1 LRPARRLI
9 FACVWLVIF
18 DQFVPDVQRRVEWHR
33 YEGAQVFR
41 FQNSDLFAL
50 GPLVSYLRDHPRG
63 ERPRTLFLGNSVI
76 FGYELTAAEAV
87 PARFQ
92 ELHPETHV
100 FNAAVNG
107 FELGSNYLVSKA
119 IIDSVD
125 RFYVMR
131 GTPGVHPLLASLI
144 PVEAADGRAFH
155 LQSPD
160 RVEIQLQ
167 SIVGIW
173 RLYAS
178 TYRLQAAMFGTST
191 RQYVHL
197 RGDTLSRDIAPGTPP
212 ATIGALSS
220 LDRSIQLTRWR
231 SVTRPTD
238 ERRAELRRQD
248 EVLWKFAELVYGHRK
263 RAVFLQIGRAATGA
277 IGESDI
283 ADFNAVFEPF
293 AEIVGL
299 TIPPALRFDAQHLT
313 AEGARR
319 VAEAL
324 RP

>member
-9 FACVWLVIF
+9 FALVWLAVF
-18 DQFVPDVQRRVEWHR
+18 DQFVPDLQRRVEHHR
-33 YEGAQVFR
+33 YESPGVFR
-41 FQNSDLFAL
+41 FESSDLFAL

-63 ERPRTLFLGNSVI
+63 ERPRTLFLGNSVV

-87 PARFQ
+87 PARYQ
-92 ELHPETHV
+92 ELHQETQV

-144 PVEAADGRAFH
+144 PVDAADRRAFH

-160 RVEIQLQ
+160 PLETWLQ
-167 SIVGIW
+167 SFAGIW

-197 RGDTLSRDIAPGTPP
+197 RGDAIRRAVAPGGGP
-212 ATIGALSS
+212 AESGARSS
-220 LDRSIQLTRWR
+220 LDGSIQLVRRR
-231 SVTRPTD
+231 SATRPTD

-248 EVLWKFAELVYGHRK
+248 EVLWQFAELVSGHRK
-263 RAVFLQIGRAATGA
+263 RAVFLQIGSAAAGA
-277 IGESDI
+277 IGESEI
-283 ADFNAVFEPF
+283 ADFNAAFEPF
-293 AEIVGL
+293 VEIVGL
-299 TIPPALRFDAQHLT
+299 TVPQTLRFDARHLT